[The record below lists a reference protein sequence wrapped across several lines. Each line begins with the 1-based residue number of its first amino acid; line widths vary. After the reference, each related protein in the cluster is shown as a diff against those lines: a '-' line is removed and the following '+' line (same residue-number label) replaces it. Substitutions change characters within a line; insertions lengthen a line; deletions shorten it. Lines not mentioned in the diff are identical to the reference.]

1 MPGTQITQRQE
12 KLYMDARLEG
22 LTQETAAAKAGIS
35 ERSGRRIDQGQR
47 QPRVEPRGWRTR
59 EDPLAAVWDCELV
72 PLLQNAPEL
81 TGLSLLEYL
90 DERYPGQYSDALLR
104 TLQRRVKQWR
114 AVHGPDKAV
123 IFRQTLPPGH
133 MGLSDFTHPDTAITI
148 NGEHFAHLLYQYRLA
163 YSGWR
168 YVQVVLGGE
177 SYSALAEGLQ
187 NALSRCGG
195 CTVEHRTDSLS
206 AAFVNHS
213 EQLELTRAYEE
224 LCRHYNMR
232 ATRNNLGISHENGA
246 IECAHGSFKRR
257 LAQALLRRG
266 STDFDSR
273 RAYQVFIESVVE
285 RLNRRIQERFLEEQ
299 PLLQALPNLRC
310 ADFSSLAVRV
320 TRSST
325 FELRRVTYSVP
336 SRLIGE
342 RLRIH
347 LYHDHLEGYLGPVRV
362 ITLPRLYTKGFDRA
376 RRIDYRHVIHALSA
390 KPQAFRYSQLREDLL
405 PNEAYRRLW
414 QYVDTHW
421 SRHEACKWIVT
432 VLRLAADY
440 DCEDALASQLTA
452 EMDQCRLSDLKT
464 LQAQFLRVESMPL
477 VGGEQHALADYDSL
491 LSEPWPQALPMTMA
505 EACHE

>member
-12 KLYMDARLEG
+12 KLYMDARREG

-47 QPRVEPRGWRTR
+47 PPRVQPRDWRTR
-59 EDPLAAVWDCELV
+59 KDPLAGVWSGELV
-72 PLLQNAPEL
+72 PLLQSAPEL

-90 DERYPGQYSDALLR
+90 DERYPGQYSDTLLR

-123 IFRQTLPPGH
+123 IFRQTLPPGQ

-195 CTVEHRTDSLS
+195 CTQEHRTDSLS

-213 EQLELTRAYEE
+213 EQVELTRAYEE

-246 IECAHGSFKRR
+246 IECAQGSFKRR

-266 STDFDSR
+266 STDFASR
-273 RAYQVFIESVVE
+273 YHYEVFIASVVE
-285 RLNRRIQERFLEEQ
+285 RLNRRIQERFREEQ
-299 PLLQALPNLRC
+299 PILRALPSLRC

-325 FELRRVTYSVP
+325 LEVRRVTYSVP

-347 LYHDHLEGYLGPVRV
+347 LYHDHLEGYLGPLRV
-362 ITLPRLYTKGFDRA
+362 ITLPRLYPKGVDRA
-376 RRIDYRHVIHALSA
+376 RLIDYRHVIHALSA

-414 QYVDTHW
+414 EYVDAHW
-421 SRHEACKWIVT
+421 SGHDACKWIVT

-440 DCEDALASQLTA
+440 DCEDALASRLTT
-452 EMDQCRLSDLKT
+452 EMDQNRLPDLKQ
-464 LQAQFLRVESMPL
+464 LQAQFLRVEPMPR
-477 VGGEQHALADYDSL
+477 VGGEQHALADYDVL
-491 LSEPWPQALPMTMA
+491 LTESWSQALPMTMA